1 MTIIYSNFRDRDT
14 QLLQL
19 IWEGL
24 NPDRIIEINYD
35 TEGYEDIVDD
45 AIASENDILIM
56 CGHGT
61 TQGLLHP
68 NLNSGQYIIHGNN
81 VHLIHARNVIGS
93 WCYAADFAET
103 HHLHGFF
110 TGMFISN
117 ESEADQHGI
126 SFAQSDYDDIDI
138 DINHY
143 GRYFNLQLH
152 DFLLNNVPLNQWID
166 ILNND
171 GINHSN
177 IIGNFNFNRMRYFNN
192 KIL

>member
-1 MTIIYSNFRDRDT
+1 MTIIYSNFGDRDT

-24 NPDRIIEINYD
+24 NPDRIIEITYD
-35 TEGYEDIVDD
+35 TEDYEDIVDE
-45 AIASENDILIM
+45 ALILENGTLIM

-68 NLNSGQYIIHGNN
+68 NLNSGQYIIHENN
-81 VHLIHARNVIGS
+81 VHLIDAQSVICL
-93 WCYAADFAET
+93 WCHAADFAET
-103 HHLHGFF
+103 RHLHGFF

-117 ESEADQHGI
+117 ESEAEQYGI
-126 SFAQSDYDDIDI
+126 TFAQSDSDDIDI
-138 DINHY
+138 DICQY
-143 GRYFNLQLH
+143 ETYFNLMVH
-152 DFLLNNVPLNQWID
+152 NFLESNVPLSEWLN

-177 IIGNFNFNRMRYFNN
+177 IIGNFNFNRTRYYD
-192 KIL
+192 IQ